1 VALGIQLA
9 LNFGPILLLGAWA
22 GLLADRRDKRVI
34 LIGTQTAFA
43 IQALALWV
51 LVFAGVAQL
60 WMVYALSLFA
70 GIVTAIDNP
79 ARQSFYAEM
88 VGNKDLTNAVS
99 LNSAVMTGTRIVG
112 PALAGVLIATVGL
125 APSFLFNAIS
135 YVAVIAAL
143 LAMRPDELHREV
155 VPVRGKGQ
163 LREGL
168 AYVRRTPGLLLPLT
182 WMAVIFTFSF
192 NFSVLFPVLATRV
205 FDGDAGTYAT
215 MLSFLGVGSLL
226 GALAMARQQE
236 PNPRRLAVAAVAFG
250 AATVLASAAPTF
262 WSELMVLV
270 PMGIVS
276 MVFMITG
283 NSTLQLSSRA
293 NMRGRVMALYG
304 MVFLGGTPIGAPI
317 AGWVADRFGPRMGI
331 ALGGLIAVVT
341 GLTGLWMLSR
351 RRLRRPRVAM
361 ARRPEVIGVPAT
373 GGPIDP
379 KLATEEVS
387 SRSRRQVPVPSG
399 LDTSITVPSS
409 RASRNHRRRW
419 PSRSSIHDRCTSA
432 RSSTPPHTTVRGHSS
447 ARPPS

>member
-1 VALGIQLA
+1 VTKVGFAVHRTFHSVSHSRNFRLFFVGQIVSVTGTWMQSVAAAWLVLKLTESSVALGIQLA

-22 GLLADRRDKRVI
+22 GLLADRRDKRLI

-43 IQALALWV
+43 LQALALWV
-51 LVFAGVAQL
+51 LLFAGVAEL

-125 APSFLFNAIS
+125 APSFLFNGIS

-143 LAMRPDELHREV
+143 VAMRPDELHREV
-155 VPVRGKGQ
+155 VPIRGKGQ

-215 MLSFLGVGSLL
+215 MLSVLGLGSLL

-250 AATVLASAAPTF
+250 AASVLASAAPTF
-262 WSELMVLV
+262 WSELLVLV

-361 ARRPEVIGVPAT
+361 AMGQGVVGARAT
-373 GGPIDP
+373 GGSIDP
-379 KLATEEVS
+379 KLATEE
-387 SRSRRQVPVPSG
+387 
-399 LDTSITVPSS
+399 
-409 RASRNHRRRW
+409 A
-419 PSRSSIHDRCTSA
+419 A
-432 RSSTPPHTTVRGHSS
+432 TT
-447 ARPPS
+447 

>member
-1 VALGIQLA
+1 VTKVGFAVHRTFHSVSHSRNFRLFFVGQIVSVTGTWMQSVAAAWLVLKLTESSVALGIQLA
-9 LNFGPILLLGAWA
+9 LNFGPILLIGAWA
-22 GLLADRRDKRVI
+22 GLLADRRDKRLI

-43 IQALALWV
+43 LQALALWV
-51 LVFAGVAQL
+51 LVFAGVAEL

-125 APSFLFNAIS
+125 APSFLFNGIS
-135 YVAVIAAL
+135 YVAVIGAL
-143 LAMRPDELHREV
+143 VAMRPDELHREV

-192 NFSVLFPVLATRV
+192 NFSVLFPVMATRV

-215 MLSFLGVGSLL
+215 MLSVLGVGSLL

-250 AATVLASAAPTF
+250 AASVLASAAPTF
-262 WSELMVLV
+262 WSELLVLV

-351 RRLRRPRVAM
+351 RRLLRPRVAM
-361 ARRPEVIGVPAT
+361 ARRPEVMGAPAT
-373 GGPIDP
+373 GGSIDP
-379 KLATEEVS
+379 NLATEE
-387 SRSRRQVPVPSG
+387 
-399 LDTSITVPSS
+399 
-409 RASRNHRRRW
+409 A
-419 PSRSSIHDRCTSA
+419 A
-432 RSSTPPHTTVRGHSS
+432 TT
-447 ARPPS
+447 

>member
-1 VALGIQLA
+1 MTKVGFAVHRTFHSVSHSRNFRLFFVGQIVSVTGTWMQSVAAAWLVLKLTESSVALGIQLA

-22 GLLADRRDKRVI
+22 GLLADRRDKRLI

-43 IQALALWV
+43 LQALALWV
-51 LVFAGVAQL
+51 LVFAGVAEL

-88 VGNKDLTNAVS
+88 VGNKDLPNAVS

-125 APSFLFNAIS
+125 APSFLFNGIS

-143 LAMRPDELHREV
+143 VAMRPDELHREV

-215 MLSFLGVGSLL
+215 MLSVLGVGSLL

-250 AATVLASAAPTF
+250 AASVLASAAPTF
-262 WSELMVLV
+262 WSELLVLV

-341 GLTGLWMLSR
+341 GLIGLWMLSR
-351 RRLRRPRVAM
+351 RRLRRPRVSM
-361 ARRPEVIGVPAT
+361 ARRPDAVGGPAT
-373 GGPIDP
+373 GGSVDP
-379 KLATEEVS
+379 NLATEEAA
-387 SRSRRQVPVPSG
+387 
-399 LDTSITVPSS
+399 TV
-409 RASRNHRRRW
+409 
-419 PSRSSIHDRCTSA
+419 
-432 RSSTPPHTTVRGHSS
+432 
-447 ARPPS
+447 

>member
-1 VALGIQLA
+1 
-9 LNFGPILLLGAWA
+9 
-22 GLLADRRDKRVI
+22 
-34 LIGTQTAFA
+34 
-43 IQALALWV
+43 
-51 LVFAGVAQL
+51 
-60 WMVYALSLFA
+60 LFA

-125 APSFLFNAIS
+125 APSFLFNGIS

-143 LAMRPDELHREV
+143 VAMRPDELHREV

-192 NFSVLFPVLATRV
+192 NFSVLLPVLATRV

-215 MLSFLGVGSLL
+215 MLSVLGLGSLL

-236 PNPRRLAVAAVAFG
+236 PSPRRLAVAAVAFG
-250 AATVLASAAPTF
+250 ATSVLASAAPTF
-262 WSELMVLV
+262 WSELLVLV

-351 RRLRRPRVAM
+351 RRLRRPLVAM
-361 ARRPEVIGVPAT
+361 ARRAEVVGAPAT
-373 GGPIDP
+373 GGSIDP
-379 KLATEEVS
+379 KLATEE
-387 SRSRRQVPVPSG
+387 
-399 LDTSITVPSS
+399 
-409 RASRNHRRRW
+409 A
-419 PSRSSIHDRCTSA
+419 A
-432 RSSTPPHTTVRGHSS
+432 TT
-447 ARPPS
+447 

>member
-1 VALGIQLA
+1 VTKVGFAVHRTFHSVSHSRNFRLFFVGQIVSVTGTWMQSVAAAWLVLKLTESSVALGIQLA

-22 GLLADRRDKRVI
+22 GLLADRRDKRLI

-43 IQALALWV
+43 LQALALWG
-51 LVFAGVAQL
+51 LVFAGVAEL

-125 APSFLFNAIS
+125 APSFLFNGIS
-135 YVAVIAAL
+135 YVAVIGAL
-143 LAMRPDELHREV
+143 VAMRPDELHREV

-215 MLSFLGVGSLL
+215 MLSVLGVGSLL

-250 AATVLASAAPTF
+250 AASVLASAAPTF
-262 WSELMVLV
+262 WSELLVLV

-361 ARRPEVIGVPAT
+361 ARRPEVVGAPAT
-373 GGPIDP
+373 GGSIDP
-379 KLATEEVS
+379 NLATEE
-387 SRSRRQVPVPSG
+387 
-399 LDTSITVPSS
+399 
-409 RASRNHRRRW
+409 A
-419 PSRSSIHDRCTSA
+419 A
-432 RSSTPPHTTVRGHSS
+432 TT
-447 ARPPS
+447 

>member
-1 VALGIQLA
+1 VTRVGFAVHRTFHSVSHSRNFRLFFVGQIVSVTGTWMQSVAAAWLVLKLTESSVALGIQLA

-22 GLLADRRDKRVI
+22 GLLADRRDKRLI

-43 IQALALWV
+43 LQALALWV
-51 LVFAGVAQL
+51 LVFAGVAEL

-125 APSFLFNAIS
+125 APSFLINGIS

-143 LAMRPDELHREV
+143 VAMRPDELHREV
-155 VPVRGKGQ
+155 VPIRGKGQ

-168 AYVRRTPGLLLPLT
+168 AYVRKTPGLLLPLT

-250 AATVLASAAPTF
+250 AASVLASAAPTF
-262 WSELMVLV
+262 WSELLVLV

-293 NMRGRVMALYG
+293 NMRGGVMALYG

-361 ARRPEVIGVPAT
+361 ARRAEVVGAPAT
-373 GGPIDP
+373 GGSIDP
-379 KLATEEVS
+379 KLATEEAA
-387 SRSRRQVPVPSG
+387 
-399 LDTSITVPSS
+399 T
-409 RASRNHRRRW
+409 A
-419 PSRSSIHDRCTSA
+419 
-432 RSSTPPHTTVRGHSS
+432 
-447 ARPPS
+447 

>member
-1 VALGIQLA
+1 MTKVGFAVHRTFHSVSHSRNFRLFFVGQIVSVTGTWMQSVAAAWLVLKLTESSVALGIQLA

-22 GLLADRRDKRVI
+22 GLLADRRDKRLI

-43 IQALALWV
+43 LQALALWV
-51 LVFAGVAQL
+51 LLFAGVAEL

-125 APSFLFNAIS
+125 APSFLINGIS

-143 LAMRPDELHREV
+143 VAMRPDELHREV
-155 VPVRGKGQ
+155 VPIRGKGQ

-168 AYVRRTPGLLLPLT
+168 AYVRKTPGLLLPLT

-250 AATVLASAAPTF
+250 AASVLASAAPTF
-262 WSELMVLV
+262 WSELLVLV

-331 ALGGLIAVVT
+331 ALGGLIAVLT

-361 ARRPEVIGVPAT
+361 ARRAEVVGAPAT
-373 GGPIDP
+373 GGSIDP
-379 KLATEEVS
+379 KLATEEAA
-387 SRSRRQVPVPSG
+387 
-399 LDTSITVPSS
+399 T
-409 RASRNHRRRW
+409 A
-419 PSRSSIHDRCTSA
+419 
-432 RSSTPPHTTVRGHSS
+432 
-447 ARPPS
+447 

>member
-1 VALGIQLA
+1 VTKVGFAVHRTFHSVSHSRNFRLFFVGQIVSVTGTWMQSVAAAWLVLKLTESSVALGIQLA

-22 GLLADRRDKRVI
+22 GLLADRRDKRLI

-43 IQALALWV
+43 LQALALWV
-51 LVFAGVAQL
+51 LVFAGVAEL

-125 APSFLFNAIS
+125 APSFLFNGIS
-135 YVAVIAAL
+135 YVAVIGAL
-143 LAMRPDELHREV
+143 VAMRPDELHREV

-192 NFSVLFPVLATRV
+192 NFSVLFPVMATRV

-215 MLSFLGVGSLL
+215 MLSVLGVGSLL
-226 GALAMARQQE
+226 GALAMARQLE
-236 PNPRRLAVAAVAFG
+236 PNPRRLAAAAVAFG
-250 AATVLASAAPTF
+250 AASVLASAAPTF
-262 WSELMVLV
+262 WSELLVLV

-317 AGWVADRFGPRMGI
+317 AGWVADRFGPRIGI

-351 RRLRRPRVAM
+351 RRLRRPRAAM
-361 ARRPEVIGVPAT
+361 ARRPEVVGAPAT
-373 GGPIDP
+373 GGSIDP
-379 KLATEEVS
+379 NLATEE
-387 SRSRRQVPVPSG
+387 
-399 LDTSITVPSS
+399 
-409 RASRNHRRRW
+409 A
-419 PSRSSIHDRCTSA
+419 A
-432 RSSTPPHTTVRGHSS
+432 TT
-447 ARPPS
+447 

>member
-1 VALGIQLA
+1 VTKIGFAVHRTFHSVSHSRNFRLFFAGQIVSVTGTWMQSVATAWLVLKLTGSSVALGIQLA
-9 LNFGPILLLGAWA
+9 LNFGPILVLGAWA

-34 LIGTQTAFA
+34 LIATQSAFA
-43 IQALALWV
+43 LQALALWV
-51 LVFAGVAQL
+51 LVFAGAAQL
-60 WMVYALSLFA
+60 WMVYALSLYA
-70 GIVTAIDNP
+70 GVVTAIDNP

-88 VGNKDLTNAVS
+88 VGHKELTNAVS

-125 APSFLFNAIS
+125 APSFLFNGIS

-143 LAMRPDELHREV
+143 VAMRADELYREV
-155 VPVRGKGQ
+155 VLVRGRGQ

-205 FDGDAGTYAT
+205 FDGDAGMYAT
-215 MLSFLGVGSLL
+215 MLSVIGVGSLL

-250 AATVLASAAPTF
+250 AASVLASAAPTL
-262 WSELMVLV
+262 WSELVILV

-293 NMRGRVMALYG
+293 DMRGRVMALYG
-304 MVFLGGTPIGAPI
+304 IVFLGGSPIGAPV
-317 AGWVADRFGPRMGI
+317 AGSVADRFGPRTGV
-331 ALGGLIAVVT
+331 ALGGFIAVAT
-341 GLTGLWMLSR
+341 GLVGLWMLSR

-361 ARRPEVIGVPAT
+361 ASRPEVVGVPTT
-373 GGPIDP
+373 GGAIDAN
-379 KLATEEVS
+379 LATEETT
-387 SRSRRQVPVPSG
+387 SG
-399 LDTSITVPSS
+399 
-409 RASRNHRRRW
+409 
-419 PSRSSIHDRCTSA
+419 
-432 RSSTPPHTTVRGHSS
+432 
-447 ARPPS
+447 

>member
-1 VALGIQLA
+1 VTKVGFAVHRTFHSVSHSRNFRLFFVGQIVSVTGTWMQSVAAAWLVLKLTESSVALGIQLA

-22 GLLADRRDKRVI
+22 GLLADRRDKRLI

-43 IQALALWV
+43 LQAMALWV
-51 LVFAGVAQL
+51 LVFAGVAEL
-60 WMVYALSLFA
+60 WMVYTLSLFA

-125 APSFLFNAIS
+125 APSFLFNGIS

-143 LAMRPDELHREV
+143 VAMRPDELHREV

-205 FDGDAGTYAT
+205 FEGDAGTYAT
-215 MLSFLGVGSLL
+215 MLSVFGVGSLL

-236 PNPRRLAVAAVAFG
+236 PNPRRLAAAAVAFG
-250 AATVLASAAPTF
+250 AASVLASAAPTF
-262 WSELMVLV
+262 WSELLVLV

-351 RRLRRPRVAM
+351 RRLRRPRAAM
-361 ARRPEVIGVPAT
+361 ARRPEVVGAPAT
-373 GGPIDP
+373 GGSIDP
-379 KLATEEVS
+379 KLATEE
-387 SRSRRQVPVPSG
+387 
-399 LDTSITVPSS
+399 
-409 RASRNHRRRW
+409 A
-419 PSRSSIHDRCTSA
+419 A
-432 RSSTPPHTTVRGHSS
+432 TT
-447 ARPPS
+447 

>member
-1 VALGIQLA
+1 VTKVGFAVHRTFHSVSHSRNFRLFFVGQIVSVTGTWMQSVAAAWLVLKLTESSVALGIQLA

-22 GLLADRRDKRVI
+22 GLLADRRDKRRI

-43 IQALALWV
+43 LQALALWV
-51 LVFAGVAQL
+51 LVFAGVAEL

-88 VGNKDLTNAVS
+88 VGNRDLTNAVS

-112 PALAGVLIATVGL
+112 PALAGVVIATVGL
-125 APSFLFNAIS
+125 APSFLINGIS

-143 LAMRPDELHREV
+143 VAMRPDELHREV

-168 AYVRRTPGLLLPLT
+168 DYVRRTPGLLLPLT

-215 MLSFLGVGSLL
+215 MLSVLGVGSLL

-250 AATVLASAAPTF
+250 VASVLASAAPTF
-262 WSELMVLV
+262 WSELLVLA

-317 AGWVADRFGPRMGI
+317 AGWVADRFGARMGI

-361 ARRPEVIGVPAT
+361 ARRPKVVGAPAT
-373 GGPIDP
+373 GGSIDP
-379 KLATEEVS
+379 KLATQE
-387 SRSRRQVPVPSG
+387 
-399 LDTSITVPSS
+399 
-409 RASRNHRRRW
+409 A
-419 PSRSSIHDRCTSA
+419 A
-432 RSSTPPHTTVRGHSS
+432 TT
-447 ARPPS
+447 

>member
-1 VALGIQLA
+1 VTKVGFAVHRTFHSVSHSRNFRLFFVGQIVSVTGTWTQSVAAAWLVLKLTGSSVALGIQLA

-43 IQALALWV
+43 LQALALWV

-125 APSFLFNAIS
+125 APSFLFNGVS

-143 LAMRPDELHREV
+143 VAMRPDELHREV

-215 MLSFLGVGSLL
+215 MLSVLAVGSLL
-226 GALAMARQQE
+226 GALAMARQRE
-236 PNPRRLAVAAVAFG
+236 PNPRRLAVAAVVFG
-250 AATVLASAAPTF
+250 AASLVASAAPTF
-262 WSELMVLV
+262 WSELTVLV
-270 PMGIVS
+270 PVGIVS

-283 NSTLQLSSRA
+283 NSTLQLSSRP

-317 AGWVADRFGPRMGI
+317 AGWVAERFGPRMGI
-331 ALGGLIAVVT
+331 ALGGLIAVAT

-361 ARRPEVIGVPAT
+361 AGRPDVVGVPAT
-373 GGPIDP
+373 GAPLDP
-379 KLATEEVS
+379 KLATEE
-387 SRSRRQVPVPSG
+387 
-399 LDTSITVPSS
+399 TATV
-409 RASRNHRRRW
+409 
-419 PSRSSIHDRCTSA
+419 
-432 RSSTPPHTTVRGHSS
+432 
-447 ARPPS
+447 

>member
-1 VALGIQLA
+1 VTKVGFAVHRTFHSVSHSRNFRLFFVGQIVSVTGTWMQSVAAAWLVLKLTESSVALGIQLA

-22 GLLADRRDKRVI
+22 GLLADRRDKRLI

-43 IQALALWV
+43 LQALALWV
-51 LVFAGVAQL
+51 LVFVGVAEL

-125 APSFLFNAIS
+125 APSFLFNGIS

-143 LAMRPDELHREV
+143 VAMRPDELHREV

-168 AYVRRTPGLLLPLT
+168 AYVRRTPSLLLPLT

-205 FDGDAGTYAT
+205 FNGDAGTYAT
-215 MLSFLGVGSLL
+215 MLSVLGLGSLL

-250 AATVLASAAPTF
+250 AASVLASAAPTF
-262 WSELMVLV
+262 WSELLVLV

-361 ARRPEVIGVPAT
+361 ARRPEVVGAPAT
-373 GGPIDP
+373 GGSIDP
-379 KLATEEVS
+379 KLAAEE
-387 SRSRRQVPVPSG
+387 
-399 LDTSITVPSS
+399 
-409 RASRNHRRRW
+409 A
-419 PSRSSIHDRCTSA
+419 A
-432 RSSTPPHTTVRGHSS
+432 TT
-447 ARPPS
+447 

>member
-1 VALGIQLA
+1 VTKVGFAVHRTFHSVSHSRNFRLFFVGQIVSVTGTWMQSVAAAWLVLKLTGSSVALGIQLA

-43 IQALALWV
+43 LQALALWV
-51 LVFAGVAQL
+51 LVFAGMAQL

-70 GIVTAIDNP
+70 GVVTAIDNP

-88 VGNKDLTNAVS
+88 VAHKDLTNAVS

-125 APSFLFNAIS
+125 APSFLFNGIS
-135 YVAVIAAL
+135 YVAVIAAII
-143 LAMRPDELHREV
+143 AMRPDELYREV

-168 AYVRRTPGLLLPLT
+168 AYVRRTPGLLLPLA

-215 MLSFLGVGSLL
+215 MLSVLGVGSLL

-250 AATVLASAAPTF
+250 AASVLASAAPTF

-283 NSTLQLSSRA
+283 NSTLQLNSRA

-331 ALGGLIAVVT
+331 ALGGLIAVAT

-351 RRLRRPRVAM
+351 RRLRRPRVAT
-361 ARRPEVIGVPAT
+361 ARRLEVVGVPAT
-373 GGPIDP
+373 GGTIDP
-379 KLATEEVS
+379 KLATEE
-387 SRSRRQVPVPSG
+387 
-399 LDTSITVPSS
+399 
-409 RASRNHRRRW
+409 
-419 PSRSSIHDRCTSA
+419 
-432 RSSTPPHTTVRGHSS
+432 TTT
-447 ARPPS
+447 A

>member
-1 VALGIQLA
+1 MTKVGFAVHRTFHSVSHSRNFRLFFVGQIVSVTGTWMQSVAAAWLVLKLTESSVALGIQLA

-22 GLLADRRDKRVI
+22 GLLADRRDKRLI

-43 IQALALWV
+43 LQALALWV
-51 LVFAGVAQL
+51 LVFAGVAEL

-125 APSFLFNAIS
+125 APSFLINGIS

-143 LAMRPDELHREV
+143 VAMRPDELHREV
-155 VPVRGKGQ
+155 VPIRGKGQ

-215 MLSFLGVGSLL
+215 MLSVLGVGSLL

-304 MVFLGGTPIGAPI
+304 IVFLGGTPIGAPI

-331 ALGGLIAVVT
+331 ALGGLIAVGT

-361 ARRPEVIGVPAT
+361 AGRPEVVGAEAT

-379 KLATEEVS
+379 KLATEE
-387 SRSRRQVPVPSG
+387 
-399 LDTSITVPSS
+399 TATV
-409 RASRNHRRRW
+409 
-419 PSRSSIHDRCTSA
+419 
-432 RSSTPPHTTVRGHSS
+432 
-447 ARPPS
+447 

>member
-1 VALGIQLA
+1 MTKIGFAVHRTFHSVSHSRNFRLFAAGQIVSVTGTWMQSVAAAWLVLTLTGSSVALGVQLA

-34 LIGTQTAFA
+34 LIATQTAFA
-43 IQALALWV
+43 LQALALWV
-51 LVFAGVAQL
+51 LVFAGVAEL

-70 GIVTAIDNP
+70 GIVTAVDNP

-88 VGNKDLTNAVS
+88 VGQKDLTNAVS

-125 APSFLFNAIS
+125 APSFLFNGIS

-143 LAMRPDELHREV
+143 IAMRPDELHREV
-155 VPVRGKGQ
+155 VPLRGKGQ

-168 AYVRRTPGLLLPLT
+168 AYVRRTPGLLLPLA

-205 FDGDAGTYAT
+205 FRGDAGTYAT
-215 MLSFLGVGSLL
+215 MLSVLGVGSLL
-226 GALAMARQQE
+226 GALAMARQQA
-236 PNPRRLAVAAVAFG
+236 PNPRRLAGAAIAFG
-250 AATVLASAAPTF
+250 AVSVLAAAAPSF
-262 WSELMVLV
+262 WLELLVLL
-270 PMGIVS
+270 PMGVVS

-283 NSTLQLSSRA
+283 NSTLQLRSRA

-317 AGWVADRFGPRMGI
+317 AGWVADRFGPRAGI
-331 ALGGLIAVVT
+331 ALGGLIAVAT
-341 GLTGLWMLSR
+341 GLVGLWMLAR
-351 RRLRRPRVAM
+351 LRLRRPRVA
-361 ARRPEVIGVPAT
+361 AAKRPEVVGVPVT

-379 KLATEEVS
+379 KLATEET
-387 SRSRRQVPVPSG
+387 
-399 LDTSITVPSS
+399 LT
-409 RASRNHRRRW
+409 A
-419 PSRSSIHDRCTSA
+419 
-432 RSSTPPHTTVRGHSS
+432 
-447 ARPPS
+447 

>member
-1 VALGIQLA
+1 MTKVGFAVHRTFHSVSHSRNFRLFFVGQIVSVTGTWMQSVAAAWLVLKLTESSVALGIQLA

-22 GLLADRRDKRVI
+22 GLLADRRDKRLI

-43 IQALALWV
+43 LQALALWV
-51 LVFAGVAQL
+51 LVFAGVAEL

-125 APSFLFNAIS
+125 APSFLINGIS

-143 LAMRPDELHREV
+143 VAMRPDELHREV
-155 VPVRGKGQ
+155 VPIRGKGQ

-215 MLSFLGVGSLL
+215 MLSVLGVGSLL

-304 MVFLGGTPIGAPI
+304 IVFLGGTPIGAPI

-331 ALGGLIAVVT
+331 ALGGLIAVGT

-361 ARRPEVIGVPAT
+361 AGRPEVVGAQAT

-379 KLATEEVS
+379 KLATEE
-387 SRSRRQVPVPSG
+387 
-399 LDTSITVPSS
+399 TATV
-409 RASRNHRRRW
+409 
-419 PSRSSIHDRCTSA
+419 
-432 RSSTPPHTTVRGHSS
+432 
-447 ARPPS
+447 

>member
-1 VALGIQLA
+1 VTKIGFAVHRTFHSFSHSRNFRLFFVGQMVSVTGTWMQSVAAAWLVLQLTGSSVALGIQLA

-43 IQALALWV
+43 LQALALWV

-70 GIVTAIDNP
+70 GIVTAVDNP

-88 VGNKDLTNAVS
+88 VGQKDLTNAVS
-99 LNSAVMTGTRIVG
+99 LNSAVMTGTRVVG

-125 APSFLFNAIS
+125 APSFLFNGIS

-143 LAMRPDELHREV
+143 IAMRPDELHREV

-168 AYVRRTPGLLLPLT
+168 AYVRRTPGLLLPLA

-205 FDGDAGTYAT
+205 FHGNAGTYAT
-215 MLSFLGVGSLL
+215 MLSVLGVGSLL

-236 PNPRRLAVAAVAFG
+236 PNLQRLAGAAIAFG
-250 AATVLASAAPTF
+250 AMSVLAAAAPSF
-262 WSELMVLV
+262 WSELLVLL
-270 PMGIVS
+270 PMGVVS

-283 NSTLQLSSRA
+283 NSTLQLRSRA

-304 MVFLGGTPIGAPI
+304 IVFLGGTPIGAPI

-331 ALGGLIAVVT
+331 ALGGLIAVAT
-341 GLTGLWMLSR
+341 GLVGLWMLSR
-351 RRLRRPRVAM
+351 LRLRRPRVAA
-361 ARRPEVIGVPAT
+361 ARYPEVVGVPVT
-373 GGPIDP
+373 GGSIDP
-379 KLATEEVS
+379 QLATEE
-387 SRSRRQVPVPSG
+387 
-399 LDTSITVPSS
+399 
-409 RASRNHRRRW
+409 
-419 PSRSSIHDRCTSA
+419 SA
-432 RSSTPPHTTVRGHSS
+432 T
-447 ARPPS
+447 A

>member
-1 VALGIQLA
+1 MTKVGFAVHRTFHSVSHSRNFRLFFVGQIVSVTGTWMQSVAAAWLVLKLTGSSVALGIQLA

-43 IQALALWV
+43 LQALALGV
-51 LVFAGVAQL
+51 LVFAGAVQL

-125 APSFLFNAIS
+125 APSFLFNGVS
-135 YVAVIAAL
+135 YLAVIAAL

-270 PMGIVS
+270 PLGIVS

-351 RRLRRPRVAM
+351 RRLRRPRVA
-361 ARRPEVIGVPAT
+361 RTGRPEVVGAPAT
-373 GGPIDP
+373 GGPTDP
-379 KLATEEVS
+379 KLATEE
-387 SRSRRQVPVPSG
+387 
-399 LDTSITVPSS
+399 TATV
-409 RASRNHRRRW
+409 
-419 PSRSSIHDRCTSA
+419 
-432 RSSTPPHTTVRGHSS
+432 
-447 ARPPS
+447 

>member
-1 VALGIQLA
+1 MTKLGFAVHRTFHSVSHSRNFRLFFVGQIVSVTGTWMQSVAAAWLVLKLTGSSVALGIQLA

-43 IQALALWV
+43 LQALALWV
-51 LVFAGVAQL
+51 LVFAGMAQL

-88 VGNKDLTNAVS
+88 VAHKDLTNAVS

-125 APSFLFNAIS
+125 APSFLFNGIS

-143 LAMRPDELHREV
+143 TAMRPDELYREV

-168 AYVRRTPGLLLPLT
+168 AYVRRTPGLLLPLA

-192 NFSVLFPVLATRV
+192 NFSVLFPVLATGV

-215 MLSFLGVGSLL
+215 MLSLLGVGSLL
-226 GALAMARQQE
+226 GALAMARKQE

-250 AATVLASAAPTF
+250 AASVLASAAPTF

-276 MVFMITG
+276 MVFMISG
-283 NSTLQLSSRA
+283 NSTLQLNSRA

-331 ALGGLIAVVT
+331 ALGGLIAVAT
-341 GLTGLWMLSR
+341 GLTGLSMLSR
-351 RRLRRPRVAM
+351 RRFRRPRVAM
-361 ARRPEVIGVPAT
+361 ARRPEVVGFPAT
-373 GGPIDP
+373 GGTIDP
-379 KLATEEVS
+379 KLATEE
-387 SRSRRQVPVPSG
+387 
-399 LDTSITVPSS
+399 
-409 RASRNHRRRW
+409 
-419 PSRSSIHDRCTSA
+419 
-432 RSSTPPHTTVRGHSS
+432 TTTT
-447 ARPPS
+447 